1 MQCVPSVMIAYALVV
16 FVMSNTGHADP
27 NIKDAINLE
36 RPESLTVIVGDL
48 LIRIDGSKMWTLS
61 GIDYQKN
68 VIAVQDSAY
77 GSILTIRGVGT
88 LGSAHFLDIPNKPG
102 EVEKENVTH
111 VQFFVDDQLVKNISP
126 TLNVTG
132 NSFRMERRSAI
143 RSVNIESS
151 LSLRDGVLMES
162 ARMRTDAAV
171 DLRIAAGIMY
181 AWTPAASVYL
191 YGDDKGILNRGTFL
205 NEPAKPTE
213 GGDKSARWMAVYDPH
228 SGKGAVCYVVKQPS
242 TADAWLEFT
251 DAPAVYRKLRL
262 LGFPEKIMP
271 AGFDGTFQT
280 ATGFFSAVETEWEA
294 AALQLSIK
302 LKSLAATINQQ

>member
-162 ARMRTDAAV
+162 A
-171 DLRIAAGIMY
+171 AAGIMY

-228 SGKGAVCYVVKQPS
+228 SGTGAVCYVVKQPT
-242 TADAWLEFT
+242 TADAWLQFT
-251 DAPAVYRKLRL
+251 DAPRVYRKMRL

>member
-242 TADAWLEFT
+242 TADAWLQFT
-251 DAPAVYRKLRL
+251 DAPGVYRKLRL

>member
-1 MQCVPSVMIAYALVV
+1 MRYVCSITIGYALIVLLT
-16 FVMSNTGHADP
+16 SNTGHADP
-27 NIKDAINLE
+27 KVKDSTILE
-36 RPESLTVIVGDL
+36 RPESLIVVVGDL

-228 SGKGAVCYVVKQPS
+228 RGAGAVCYVVKQPP
-242 TADAWLEFT
+242 TADAWLQFT
-251 DAPAVYRKLRL
+251 DAPGVYRKLRL

>member
-1 MQCVPSVMIAYALVV
+1 MQNVRSITIAYTLIALC
-16 FVMSNTGHADP
+16 MSNTGHADP
-27 NIKDAINLE
+27 RIKESVDIQ
-36 RPESLTVIVGDL
+36 RPESLTLVQGEV

-77 GSILTIRGVGT
+77 GSILTIRDVGT
-88 LGSAHFLDIPNKPG
+88 LGSAHFLDVPNKPG

-111 VQFFVDDQLVKNISP
+111 VQFFLDDQLVKDIAP
-126 TLNVTG
+126 TMNVTG
-132 NSFRMERRSAI
+132 DSFRMERRSVI
-143 RSVNIESS
+143 RSVNLESS
-151 LSLRDGVLMES
+151 LSLRDGVLIES

-171 DLRIAAGIMY
+171 DLRIAGGMMY
-181 AWTPAASVYL
+181 AWTPTASVYL
-191 YGDDKGILNRGTFL
+191 FGDDNGIRNRGTFL

-228 SGKGAVCYVVKQPS
+228 RGAGAVCYVVKQPP
-242 TADAWLEFT
+242 TADAWLQFT
-251 DAPAVYRKLRL
+251 DAPGVYRKLRL

-280 ATGFFSAVETEWEA
+280 ATGFFTATESDWEA

-302 LKSLAATINQQ
+302 LKVRAATLNQQ

>member
-1 MQCVPSVMIAYALVV
+1 MQNVRSITIAYTLIALC
-16 FVMSNTGHADP
+16 MSNTGHADP
-27 NIKDAINLE
+27 RIKDSVDIQ
-36 RPESLTVIVGDL
+36 RPESLTLVQGEV

-77 GSILTIRGVGT
+77 GSILTIRDVGT
-88 LGSAHFLDIPNKPG
+88 LGSAHFLDVPNKPG

-111 VQFFVDDQLVKNISP
+111 VQFFLDDQLVKDIAP
-126 TLNVTG
+126 TMNVTG
-132 NSFRMERRSAI
+132 DSFRMERRSVI
-143 RSVNIESS
+143 RSVNLESS
-151 LSLRDGVLMES
+151 LSLRDGVLIES

-171 DLRIAAGIMY
+171 DLRIAGGMMY
-181 AWTPAASVYL
+181 AWTPTASVYL
-191 YGDDKGILNRGTFL
+191 FGDDNGIRNRGTFL

-228 SGKGAVCYVVKQPS
+228 RGAGAVCYVVKQPP
-242 TADAWLEFT
+242 TADAWLQFT
-251 DAPAVYRKLRL
+251 DAPGVYRKLRL

-280 ATGFFSAVETEWEA
+280 ATGFFTATESDWEA

-302 LKSLAATINQQ
+302 LKVRAATLNQQ

>member
-1 MQCVPSVMIAYALVV
+1 
-16 FVMSNTGHADP
+16 MSNTGHADP
-27 NIKDAINLE
+27 RIKDSVDIQ
-36 RPESLTVIVGDL
+36 RPESLTLVQGEV

-77 GSILTIRGVGT
+77 GSILTIRDVGT
-88 LGSAHFLDIPNKPG
+88 LGSAHFLDVPNKPG

-111 VQFFVDDQLVKNISP
+111 VQFFLDDQLVKDIAP
-126 TLNVTG
+126 TMNVTG
-132 NSFRMERRSAI
+132 DSFRMERRSVI
-143 RSVNIESS
+143 RSVNLESS
-151 LSLRDGVLMES
+151 LSLRDGVLIES

-171 DLRIAAGIMY
+171 DLRIAGGMMY
-181 AWTPAASVYL
+181 AWTPTASVYL
-191 YGDDKGILNRGTFL
+191 FGDDNGIRNRGTFL

-228 SGKGAVCYVVKQPS
+228 RGAGAVCYVVKQPP
-242 TADAWLEFT
+242 TADAWLQFT
-251 DAPAVYRKLRL
+251 DAPGVYRKLRL

-280 ATGFFSAVETEWEA
+280 ATGFFTATESDWEA

-302 LKSLAATINQQ
+302 LKVRAATLNQQ